1 MDEPQVIEHGESSSA
16 RWLRERRL
24 RLALLIAF
32 VESLLVLFSAH
43 GWRYVIIAVIL
54 AVAAYWFVGRRRP
67 GVVYEITWVAAVS
80 QLMERKPGS
89 AAMSVLMGVAF
100 FAAQFHW
107 LGLSYRSFWPLLVVA
122 VGVGIVLAAISGE
135 DRHGAR

>member
-54 AVAAYWFVGRRRP
+54 AVAAYWFVGRRRS
-67 GVVYEITWVAAVS
+67 GVVYEI
-80 QLMERKPGS
+80 PG
-89 AAMSVLMGVAF
+89 
-100 FAAQFHW
+100 
-107 LGLSYRSFWPLLVVA
+107 WPPSPSSSRCSSPC
-122 VGVGIVLAAISGE
+122 SGCW
-135 DRHGAR
+135 

>member
-54 AVAAYWFVGRRRP
+54 AVAAYWFVGRRRS

-80 QLMERKPGS
+80 QLL
-89 AAMSVLMGVAF
+89 AVLVPVL
-100 FAAQFHW
+100 W
-107 LGLSYRSFWPLLVVA
+107 VLVKTLA
-122 VGVGIVLAAISGE
+122 LIVLIGLAVFLLAALLL
-135 DRHGAR
+135 DRK

>member
-67 GVVYEITWVAAVS
+67 GVVYEITWVSAVS
-80 QLMERKPGS
+80 QLL
-89 AAMSVLMGVAF
+89 AVLVPVL
-100 FAAQFHW
+100 W
-107 LGLSYRSFWPLLVVA
+107 VLVKTLA
-122 VGVGIVLAAISGE
+122 LIVLIGLAVFLLAALLL
-135 DRHGAR
+135 DRK